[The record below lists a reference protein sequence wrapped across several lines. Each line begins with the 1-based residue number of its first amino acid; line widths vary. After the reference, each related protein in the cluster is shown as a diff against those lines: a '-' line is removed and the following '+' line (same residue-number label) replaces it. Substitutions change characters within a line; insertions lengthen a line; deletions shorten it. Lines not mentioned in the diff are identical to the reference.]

1 MNCKGNNIGRRSF
14 LHVGFLGGL
23 GLTLSDYFRMK
34 TAQADQKFY
43 ESVEG
48 PAKSVIF
55 VYLPGG
61 MAHQETFDP
70 KPFAPL
76 EYRGPMSSIETVVP
90 GTRLNEM
97 MAKTAKVTDKMTI
110 IRSMT
115 HGEAAHERGTHNM
128 FTGYRPSPALQYP
141 SMGSVVAHE
150 FGPRQ
155 NLPPYVCIPNQPNEF
170 AGTGYLSSS
179 FSGFSLGADPASD
192 GFQVRD
198 LRLPN
203 GVNDGRFGTRRKMLT
218 TVNDYFANK
227 EKSDSLDAVDSFYDR
242 AYSLISS
249 EKARDAFDINKESD
263 AMRDKYGRNT
273 AGARMLLARR
283 LVEAGTRF
291 VTLTYG
297 GWDMHNNIENG
308 IRGQVPA
315 LDQGLAALIED
326 LSDRGMLDS
335 TLVCLASEFGR
346 TPKINATAGRD
357 HWPKVFSVVMAG
369 GGIQSGMIYGSS
381 NATASE
387 PEDNPMTVEDWAA
400 TIYNRIGIVADK
412 ELMAPGDRP
421 IEIVDGGKV
430 RQDLIV

>member
-1 MNCKGNNIGRRSF
+1 
-14 LHVGFLGGL
+14 
-23 GLTLSDYFRMK
+23 
-34 TAQADQKFY
+34 
-43 ESVEG
+43 
-48 PAKSVIF
+48 
-55 VYLPGG
+55 
-61 MAHQETFDP
+61 
-70 KPFAPL
+70 
-76 EYRGPMSSIETVVP
+76 
-90 GTRLNEM
+90 M

-179 FSGFSLGADPASD
+179 FSGFSLGADPASS

-198 LRLPN
+198 LKLPT
-203 GVNDGRFGTRRKMLT
+203 GVNDGRFGTRRKMLSA
-218 TVNDYFANK
+218 VNDYFANK

-297 GWDMHNNIENG
+297 GWDMHDNIENG

-326 LSDRGMLDS
+326 LSDRGLLDS

-369 GGIQSGMIYGSS
+369 GGIKNGMVYGTS
-381 NATASE
+381 NATVTAE
-387 PEDNPMTVEDWAA
+387 KL
-400 TIYNRIGIVADK
+400 DK
-412 ELMAPGDRP
+412 N
-421 IEIVDGGKV
+421 
-430 RQDLIV
+430 